1 MTYWLSQYPSLAK
14 QGIAGYHNIYPNN
27 SFEGTLFGGI
37 QGEFIL
43 PGLSASNTS
52 ASLEAAIA
60 PLISHIGTTW
70 PGLFSNE
77 SGSFSY
83 PSFYSW
89 WALSNGPDNAGADIM
104 VGSRLLDTEAL
115 TGNLAALKTA
125 LKGAIAPGFGLSGQ
139 ANFVSGEGVWNAK
152 PRGGSDAVNP
162 AWRKALVHFGK
173 NSQYKIDSLEV
184 NFGVLTHV
192 FTSNGGRMAPLR
204 CRCRSRTGE
213 S

>member
-1 MTYWLSQYPSLAK
+1 MIS
-14 QGIAGYHNIYPNN
+14 PN
-27 SFEGTLFGGI
+27 SSVGGTLFGAI
-37 QGEFIL
+37 QGEFLL

-70 PGLFSNE
+70 PGLFINE
-77 SGSFSY
+77 SGSSSY

-89 WALSNGPDNAGADIM
+89 WVLANGPDNAGSDIM
-104 VGSRLLDTEAL
+104 IGSRLLDTEAL
-115 TGNLAALKTA
+115 TGDLAALKTA
-125 LKGAIAPGFGLSGQ
+125 LKGSMAPGLGRYGQ

-173 NSQYKIDSLEV
+173 NSQHKIDNLEV
-184 NFGVLTHV
+184 NFGVPTHV
-192 FTSNGGRMAPLR
+192 FTSNGSRMAPLR
-204 CRCRSRTGE
+204 CRCRSRTRE